1 MSKQPL
7 RNRRTFLT
15 EVGRGTLI
23 ATIGYGLTRDMG
35 MTSALGEETENRLN
49 FGPLEPLVAMMQE
62 TPADRLM
69 PAAIEKLRSG
79 TSLRDLLAA
88 AALANAR
95 TFGGEDYVGFHTVMA
110 LAPAYHMAMELQ
122 GDRQA
127 LPVLKVLYRNSNRIQ
142 EFGGPSKEVLR
153 PIAAGDGP
161 LTGEALRAA
170 VRAKDLDTA
179 DSRFVAICRAE
190 GTDPLDALLFAVGD
204 NTEVHRTVLPYRA
217 YDLLGL
223 IGHEHAET
231 LLRQSVHYCVK
242 SERDYRHTEQSDRPR
257 KVLPELLDRYKLLG
271 SAPAPR
277 AADDAWV
284 DSLSRTIFE
293 GSAESAAEAAA
304 VALSEGYPPAA
315 IGEAI
320 SLAANQLV
328 LRDAGRPA
336 NQTSPGKPA
345 GSVHGDSIGVHA
357 CDSAN
362 AWHNMALACKGRNQ
376 AACLILGAFQVA
388 DDRVNRGGD
397 FLHWS
402 PRPLNEDVE
411 PLKSFSPS
419 ALPGELD
426 SAIRDN
432 DQGRAC
438 AVVAR
443 WNESGGSERPI
454 LDVLLKFAT
463 TEDGALHAE
472 KYYRTVCEEFASSRP
487 AFRGRQLV
495 ALARVTASEFGRPA
509 PGVAEATSLLKV

>member
-1 MSKQPL
+1 MNERPL
-7 RNRRTFLT
+7 RNRRTFLA

-23 ATIGYGLTRDMG
+23 ATIGYGLSRDMG
-35 MTSALGEETENRLN
+35 MTSALGDETENRLN

-69 PAAIEKLRSG
+69 PVAVEKLRSG

-110 LAPAYHMAMELQ
+110 LSPAYHMAMELQ
-122 GDRQA
+122 GERQA
-127 LPVLKVLYRNSNRIQ
+127 LPVLKVIYRNANRIQ

-153 PIAAGDGP
+153 PIIPNDGP

-170 VRAKDLDTA
+170 VRAKDLDAA
-179 DSRFVAICRAE
+179 DRTFAAICRAE
-190 GTDPLDALLFAVGD
+190 GTNPLDALLFAVGD

-217 YDLLGL
+217 YDLLSL
-223 IGHEHAET
+223 IGREHAET

-242 SERDYRHTEQSDRPR
+242 SERTSNHNEHTDRPR
-257 KVLPELLDRYKLLG
+257 QVLPEILDRHHLLG
-271 SAPAPR
+271 ASPTPR
-277 AADDAWV
+277 DADDAWV
-284 DSLSRTIFE
+284 DSLSRTFFE
-293 GSAESAAEAAA
+293 GSAEEAAEAAA
-304 VALSEGYPPAA
+304 EALAAGYPPSA

-336 NQTSPGKPA
+336 KEASPDKPA
-345 GSVHGDSIGVHA
+345 GSVHGASIGVHA

-362 AWHNMALACKGRNQ
+362 AWRNMALACKGRNQ
-376 AACLILGAFQVA
+376 AACLILGAYQVA

-402 PRPLNEDVE
+402 PRPLNADVE
-411 PLKSFSPS
+411 PLKSVSPS
-419 ALPGELD
+419 ALLGELD

-432 DQGRAC
+432 NQSRAC
-438 AVVAR
+438 AVVSC
-443 WNESGGSERPI
+443 WNDSGGAERPV
-454 LDVLLKFAT
+454 LDILLKYAT

-472 KYYRTVCEEFASSRP
+472 KYYRTTCEEYAATRP
-487 AFRGRQLV
+487 AFRGRLLV

-509 PGVAEATSLLKV
+509 PGVAEAESLLKG